1 MDVALLQRRLERE
14 RLARKEAEK
23 LLEAKS
29 LQLYEA
35 NKVLKGAAENLE
47 QEVANRTHDLELAKQ
62 DAEAANEAKSDFLA
76 NMSHE
81 IRTPMNAIIGMAYLA
96 LDTELSE
103 KQRDYVEKIHYSAES
118 LLGIINDILDFSKVE
133 AGKIELEQKEFNFNT
148 FLENLVNIISTL
160 ASQRKIEVVFD
171 IDPLLPD
178 FFIGDALRLN
188 QVLLNLLNNA
198 LKFSTRGKVI
208 LAVKLV
214 QKVDSYCSVAFSIS
228 DNGIGMTQTQVDSL
242 FKPFTQADVSTTRKF
257 GGTGLGLVISKTL
270 VELMQGD
277 ITVNSKLNKGSC
289 FSFTI
294 PLNYST
300 KQNEFEISQIRAK
313 RALVIESSDS
323 QLTSLQTLL
332 LGFEVKFDT
341 VNNINQ
347 VLDRLGMPHDYDF
360 IFIDWRTLNLNHDSA
375 AQSLRNKLKLNA
387 KKLIVIAPCEN
398 KALNESLLGFGNNTY
413 KVLIKP
419 IIKSTLH
426 NVLLQIMHIKT
437 LKKPESQESLNTQ
450 NTLQKLQGIH
460 ILLVEDNPL
469 NQQVATQILRKN
481 GLIVDI
487 ANDGLEALDALKHK
501 TYDGVLMDC
510 QMPRM
515 DGYNAATEI
524 KKQAKFKNLPIIAMT
539 ANTRET
545 DLLKAQDC
553 GMNGYISKP
562 IKVESMFEVIAKWVC
577 I

>member
-1 MDVALLQRRLERE
+1 MDIALLQRRLERE

-35 NKVLKGAAENLE
+35 NEVLKGAAENLE
-47 QEVANRTHDLELAKQ
+47 QEVANRTHALKLAKQ
-62 DAEAANEAKSDFLA
+62 DAEAANNAKSDFLA

-96 LDTELSE
+96 LDTGLSD

-133 AGKIELEQKEFNFNT
+133 AGKIELEQKEFNFNI

-160 ASQRKIEVVFD
+160 ASQRKIEVLFD

-198 LKFSTRGKVI
+198 LKFSTRGKVV
-208 LAVKLV
+208 LAVKLA
-214 QKVDSYCSVAFSIS
+214 QKVDNFCSVTFSVL
-228 DNGIGMTQTQVDSL
+228 DNGIGMSQAQVDSL

-270 VELMQGD
+270 VELMQGNVL
-277 ITVNSKLNKGSC
+277 VNSKLNKGSC

-294 PLNYST
+294 PLSYST
-300 KQNEFEISQIRAK
+300 KKSEFEISHVRAK
-313 RALVIESSDS
+313 QALVIESSDS
-323 QLTSLQTLL
+323 TLASLQTLL
-332 LGFEVKFDT
+332 IGFEVKVDIA
-341 VNNINQ
+341 NNINQ
-347 VLDRLGMPHDYDF
+347 VLDRLSALHDYDF
-360 IFIDWRTLNLNHDSA
+360 IFIDWRTLNLNNDRA
-375 AQSLRNKLKLNA
+375 AQSLRSELKLNA
-387 KKLIVIAPCEN
+387 KKLIVVAPCEN
-398 KALNESLLGFGNNTY
+398 KALNESLLGFADNTY

-419 IIKSTLH
+419 IIKSTLY

-437 LKKPESQESLNTQ
+437 LNKPESQESSDTQ
-450 NTLQKLQGIH
+450 NALQKLQGIN

-469 NQQVATQILRKN
+469 NQQVATQILRKK
-481 GLIVDI
+481 GLIVDV
-487 ANDGLEALDALKHK
+487 ANDGIEALEALKNK

-515 DGYNAATEI
+515 DGYTAAKEI

-545 DLLKAQDC
+545 DLLKAKDC